1 MYQII
6 QDGAGFKC
14 YGAAAEFWRSK
25 EPEIMLS
32 GGYETG
38 KTMTNLHKIHA
49 LALKYP
55 KSQILM
61 VRKTYSSLVLS
72 AVVTYRTKVL
82 RQDPLEDPNSPIT
95 VHGGNA
101 PKWFDYP
108 NGSRIILGGLD
119 NASKVLSAEYDF
131 IYVNQAEE
139 LTLEEWEAL
148 APRASG
154 RAGNSPYAQIMGD
167 CNPRSPSHWIVNR
180 PSLKLF
186 HSKHEDNPR
195 LFDQKT
201 KTWTEQGVKTIA
213 ILDNLSGVN
222 YLRGRLGKWVASEG
236 QVYENFLPS
245 THIIQEPIVIP
256 PEWRRICA
264 IDFGYTNPFVCL
276 WLACDPDGRLYV
288 YRQLYQTGLL
298 VQDAAKIINDNSKD
312 EFIEA
317 YIADH
322 DAEDRAT
329 LRANGIYTIAAQKD
343 TRRGIQLVSNRL
355 NIAPDGKPRLF
366 ILSDSLIKADNSL
379 RDRYKPTNLADEF
392 SSYVWSTNLS
402 RSIKKEL
409 PVKEDDHAL
418 DALRYAVMY
427 LDSGLIVGTPTNP
440 FY

>member
-1 MYQII
+1 MYQIV
-6 QDGAGFKC
+6 QDETGFKC

-82 RQDPLEDPNSPIT
+82 RQDPLQDSSSPIT
-95 VHGGNA
+95 VYGGNA
-101 PKWFDYP
+101 PRWFDYP
-108 NGSRIILGGLD
+108 NGSRITFGGMD

-148 APRASG
+148 ATRASG
-154 RAGNSPYAQIMGD
+154 RAGNTPYSQIMGD
-167 CNPRSPSHWIVNR
+167 CNPRSHNHWIVNR
-180 PSLKLF
+180 PQLKVF
-186 HSKHEDNPR
+186 YSVHEDNPR

-213 ILDNLSGVN
+213 ILDSLSGVN

-236 QVYENFLPS
+236 QVYEDFLPS
-245 THIIQEPIVIP
+245 LHIVPSFPI
-256 PEWRRICA
+256 PEDWRRLRS

-276 WLACDPDGRLYV
+276 WGACDNDDNLYI

-298 VQDAAKIINDNSKD
+298 VQDAAAIIKAQTGD
-312 EFIEA
+312 EYIEA
-317 YIADH
+317 TIADH
-322 DAEDRAT
+322 DAGDRAT
-329 LRANGIYTIAAQKD
+329 LLAQGIHTLPAQKNV
-343 TRRGIQLVSNRL
+343 RRGIQLVSDRL
-355 NIAPDGKPRLF
+355 KSRNGDKPRLM
-366 ILSDSLIKADNSL
+366 IMADSLIKTDQSL
-379 RDRYKPTNLADEF
+379 KNRYKPTNLVDEF
-392 SSYVWSTNLS
+392 SSYVWASNFSNTTL
-402 RSIKKEL
+402 KEE
-409 PVKEDDHAL
+409 PVKEDDHGL
-418 DALRYAVMY
+418 DALRYMVMY
-427 LDSGLIVGTPTNP
+427 LDSGLVVGHPQNP
-440 FY
+440 FFS